1 MTGSARS
8 EQRIA
13 SERAP
18 AFLSHERPERLSERV
33 FCHVA
38 YLVRLEPEGRHVPVR
53 GLEDG
58 EERRSS
64 HPGRARD
71 CDGGRCIGL
80 GRPAAAWL
88 MAGKLSLPRRAFVSR
103 RQHSGVWY
111 LRSRP
116 VMGMPHPCTR
126 ALEIEIGG

>member
-18 AFLSHERPERLSERV
+18 AFLSHEGPERLSERV
-33 FCHVA
+33 FCHVV
-38 YLVRLEPEGRHVPVR
+38 YLVRLEPEVRHVPVR
-53 GLEDG
+53 GLEDD
-58 EERRSS
+58 EERRSN

-80 GRPAAAWL
+80 GRLAAAWL
-88 MAGKLSLPRRAFVSR
+88 DALACRAEFLRTLAGNRATT
-103 RQHSGVWY
+103 H
-111 LRSRP
+111 LNP
-116 VMGMPHPCTR
+116 
-126 ALEIEIGG
+126 L